1 MSWLSSEQL
10 ARTVP
15 QVLPELALRSQ
26 VPWLQERQALELQQV
41 LGLPQ
46 QQVLPL
52 AQSSLVQPSQRW
64 GTRHGALQLLVE

>member
-1 MSWLSSEQL
+1 LSWLSSEQL

-15 QVLPELALRSQ
+15 QVRPELALQLQ
-26 VPWLQERQALELQQV
+26 VPLPQVRQLALQQV

-52 AQSSLVQPSQRW
+52 AQSSLVQPSQ
-64 GTRHGALQLLVE
+64 H